1 MTWDLYS
8 TVNVDHIKYFL
19 RVRYNRSYMQRDRC
33 NYPAYL
39 RHITPFR
46 STTIFRARITARVA
60 CAYMRGRGC
69 KGFIK
74 IPIEP
79 SAVQQLAEFGI
90 SSVALR

>member
-1 MTWDLYS
+1 MTYIAL
-8 TVNVDHIKYFL
+8 NVDDIKYFL
-19 RVRYNRSYMQRDRC
+19 RVRYNRSYMRDRR

-39 RHITPFR
+39 RHITPFP

-60 CAYMRGRGC
+60 CAYMRGKGC

>member
-1 MTWDLYS
+1 MTCKAL
-8 TVNVDHIKYFL
+8 NVDIKYFL
-19 RVRYNRSYMQRDRC
+19 GLRYNRSYMRRDRC

-39 RHITPFR
+39 RHITPFPRR
-46 STTIFRARITARVA
+46 SPERGITAREA

-69 KGFIK
+69 RGFIK